1 MKKKIALALIIFL
14 GAFVVGSIITH
25 LITPTD
31 TDVTNTD
38 ENTIGYFD
46 VGGATTS
53 STTLTDTNT
62 TNNVEKTI
70 GDITIVDDF
79 ECQIKEVNWY
89 SASDF
94 DYDCIE
100 SEEGFEYIVIVLSE
114 KNTTNET
121 ANAPML
127 NLLSADD
134 KSCTTKNALSLY
146 KKQYKINFGATMAG
160 STAESYVIY
169 QIPSGAKSFKF
180 QILSNGFGS
189 NSDYIVFDR
198 GDIQ

>member
-1 MKKKIALALIIFL
+1 MKKIIAIVLSLVL
-14 GAFVVGSIITH
+14 GAIVGIIMIG

-31 TDVTNTD
+31 ADVTNND
-38 ENTIGYFD
+38 ENNIGDYD
-46 VGGATTS
+46 VGGSTTRA
-53 STTLTDTNT
+53 TTLTDANT

-121 ANAPML
+121 QNAPMS

-134 KSCTTKNALSLY
+134 KECVNKIGLSLY
-146 KKQYKINFGATMAG
+146 KKQYKMNFGATMACA
-160 STAESYVIY
+160 TAESYVIY
-169 QIPSGAKSFKF
+169 QIPSGANSFKF
-180 QILSNGFGS
+180 QILSNGFAS